1 MENLSKNK
9 DLPVFESFKIFR
21 FFVFKERGG
30 LIFKKEKDKKKKKP
44 LSKHGNKHK
53 TLHLAPE
60 TILLLENRDQSKT
73 SKDD

>member
-30 LIFKKEKDKKKKKP
+30 LIFKKEKDKKKS
-44 LSKHGNKHK
+44 L
-53 TLHLAPE
+53 
-60 TILLLENRDQSKT
+60 
-73 SKDD
+73 